1 MAFATVEQTRLVHVK
16 PKLMQVS
23 GSNFFKYYIGRT
35 VRAAVLTRS
44 DLSLD
49 SKDDYLAHH
58 ARCDTFVQRGGRRR
72 RVDRA
77 PQSRSP

>member
-1 MAFATVEQTRLVHVK
+1 
-16 PKLMQVS
+16 MQVS

-35 VRAAVLTRS
+35 VRAAVPTRS

-49 SKDDYLAHH
+49 SKDDSLAHH

-72 RVDRA
+72 RAARA